1 MIQKGKK
8 RFYTNLIT
16 GDILPFT
23 EFINKAAEV
32 GGLARESPGAKG
44 WCVYTAGQEPRCR

>member
-1 MIQKGKK
+1 MKAFRGMAGQNVYDPK
-8 RFYTNLIT
+8 REEKIFYTNLIT

-32 GGLARESPGAKG
+32 G
-44 WCVYTAGQEPRCR
+44 